1 MWKPVDGFAD
11 VGMRLALSDMDD
23 TAIEDVTIDK
33 PKRGI
38 RYNLM
43 GQPVGKDYHGV
54 VIEDGVK
61 FIAH

>member
-33 PKRGI
+33 PKSGI

-43 GQPVGKDYHGV
+43 DSPW
-54 VIEDGVK
+54 
-61 FIAH
+61 ARTTMAWSSRMA

>member
-1 MWKPVDGFAD
+1 
-11 VGMRLALSDMDD
+11 MRLALSDMDD
-23 TAIEDVTIDK
+23 TAIENVTIDK
-33 PKRGI
+33 PKSGI